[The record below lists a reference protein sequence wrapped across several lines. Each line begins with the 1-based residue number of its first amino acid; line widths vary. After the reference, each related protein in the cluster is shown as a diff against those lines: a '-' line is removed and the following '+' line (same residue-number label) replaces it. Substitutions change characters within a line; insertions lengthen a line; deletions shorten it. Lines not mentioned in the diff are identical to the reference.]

1 MVGGMISDDSDHEG
15 TLLASRDQDS
25 TGSDTD
31 SVNEESGVGPVTTEN
46 VRIPSQARDGQRKGR
61 ILVQEIQENFEKTE
75 DERSDGEV
83 TVASTS
89 SAER

>member
-1 MVGGMISDDSDHEG
+1 MISDESDHEG
-15 TLLASRDQDS
+15 TLLASHDQDS
-25 TGSDTD
+25 TSSDTD
-31 SVNEESGVGPVTTEN
+31 SSNEESGVGPVTTEN
-46 VRIPSQARDGQRKGR
+46 VRIPSQAQDGKRKGK
-61 ILVQEIQENFEKTE
+61 ILIQEIQENLEKSE